1 MNEVEIVCLGDSAE
15 IPDLG
20 LRMVRGA
27 RYTVSFVVADRSKDL
42 ERAKA
47 QGIVGVKI
55 MRARI
60 VRPEPPRVPVPS
72 SNQRM
77 IERAQTPAS
86 PSAAVPASPSVADP
100 EILSALRELTSEV
113 RKLRAEV
120 RESRLP
126 EDWAATI
133 ATAIANG
140 LSGLKIEGGVPSGAS
155 GKKGE
160 PGAVFIPSGIVPKKT
175 DLDLPTS
182 TTVTG
187 DVDEAREALRKAKKG
202 SKNA

>member
-120 RESRLP
+120 RESRFP
-126 EDWAATI
+126 EDWVATI
-133 ATAIANG
+133 SAAITNG
-140 LSGLKIEGGVPSGAS
+140 LSGLRIEGAPSGTS